1 MHNCS
6 LSAKTDNAIC
16 ARPLLTIKKKK
27 KETINN
33 NAQLFIVGKNRQR
46 HLRPSVIDN

>member
-1 MHNCS
+1 MQN
-6 LSAKTDNAIC
+6 
-16 ARPLLTIKKKK
+16 RPSREFGTAFLRTLLTIKKKK

>member
-1 MHNCS
+1 
-6 LSAKTDNAIC
+6 
-16 ARPLLTIKKKK
+16 LTIKKKK

-46 HLRPSVIDN
+46 HLRPSVGGNQKETKTQKPNQHEIIRN